1 MGKIT
6 IAPDNFVKNIG
17 DTEGITL
24 LTGTAYTQGMVV
36 TLQNTGK
43 YSQGIIINPED
54 TPAGTELPFSEQKVY
69 VLAADVD
76 ATGGDAEGVGYTG
89 EFNLNKITFGGAQVI
104 ANVKGTLQA
113 KNIILNDWS
122 Q

>member
-1 MGKIT
+1 MGKVT
-6 IAPDNFVKNIG
+6 ISSDNLVKNIV

-24 LTGTAYTQGMVV
+24 LTGTAYTQGMMV
-36 TLQNTGK
+36 TLQTDGK
-43 YSQGIIINPED
+43 YTDGIVINPED
-54 TPAGTELPFSEQKVY
+54 TPAGTELPFSEQKIY

-89 EFNLNKITFGGAQVI
+89 EFNSNNVTLSGAQTEAQI
-104 ANVKGTLQA
+104 AGTLQA

>member
-6 IAPDNFVKNIG
+6 ISPDDLVQEIG
-17 DTEGITL
+17 ETEGITL

-54 TPAGTELPFSEQKVY
+54 TPAGTELPFSEQKIY
-69 VLAADVD
+69 ILAADVD
-76 ATGGDAEGVGYTG
+76 ATAADAEGVGYTG
-89 EFNLNKITFGGAQVI
+89 TFNANKVTLPGAQTV
-104 ANVKGTLQA
+104 ADVAGTLQA
-113 KNIILNDWS
+113 KNIILNDWRL
-122 Q
+122 

>member
-1 MGKIT
+1 MGKVT
-6 IAPDNFVKNIG
+6 IAPDNLVRVIG

-24 LTGTAYTQGMVV
+24 LTGTAYTQGMAV

-69 VLAADVD
+69 ILAADVD

-89 EFNLNKITFGGAQVI
+89 EFNSNNVTLPGAQTEAQV
-104 ANVKGTLQA
+104 AGTLQA

-122 Q
+122 K

>member
-1 MGKIT
+1 MAKAT
-6 IAPDNFVKNIG
+6 ISPDNFVSDVN

-24 LTGTAYTQGMVV
+24 LTGTAYTQGMIV

-76 ATGGDAEGVGYTG
+76 ATAADAEGIGYTG
-89 EFNLNKITFGGAQVI
+89 TFNLNKITFGGAQVI
-104 ANVKGTLQA
+104 ANVEGTLQA
-113 KNIILNDWS
+113 KNIILNDWN